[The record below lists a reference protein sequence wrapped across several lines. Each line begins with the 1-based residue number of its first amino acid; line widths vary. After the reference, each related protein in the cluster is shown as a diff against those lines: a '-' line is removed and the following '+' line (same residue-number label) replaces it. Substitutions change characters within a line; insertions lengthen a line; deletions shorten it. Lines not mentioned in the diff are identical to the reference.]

1 MRKFRLNDPSQARD
15 SSMRSE
21 FIPTLCATSLLVGC
35 CMAPVDPGVA
45 PTAPPAEAPV
55 VNTPPPPAAEAEA
68 AQPMSAPP
76 PAVSA
81 PAASTA
87 AAVPPAA
94 AAGAP
99 VPVGALLAGGSQ
111 YAYEDLGITLTVPA
125 GWTQQLMTGGVIAL
139 FSEDY
144 PTKGKRER
152 GALMLVSPHKG
163 SLPTDDKTLTQVLKD
178 GLDPAAT
185 LEAGPIRLPVAD
197 KQAAQIVVR
206 ASDAD
211 GVNYRAL
218 HTIMQTGGKA
228 VSVKSSAFDD
238 LARRK
243 PVFDAVMESI
253 TFSGAGA

>member
-1 MRKFRLNDPSQARD
+1 
-15 SSMRSE
+15 MRSE
-21 FIPTLCATSLLVGC
+21 FIPTLCATALLAGC

-45 PTAPPAEAPV
+45 PAPPPAEVPV
-55 VNTPPPPAAEAEA
+55 INTPPLPAAEAA
-68 AQPMSAPP
+68 PPLSAPP
-76 PAVSA
+76 PALST
-81 PAASTA
+81 PAATA
-87 AAVPPAA
+87 PVAPPAA
-94 AAGAP
+94 AISTVPPLPPAAPAGAP
-99 VPVGALLAGGSQ
+99 VPVGALIAGGSQ
-111 YAYEDLGITLTVPA
+111 YTYEDLGITLTLPA

-163 SLPTDDKTLTQVLKD
+163 TLPTDDKALTQVLKD

-211 GVNYRAL
+211 GVTYRAL
-218 HTIMQTGGKA
+218 HTIMQKGGKS

-238 LARRK
+238 LTRRK

>member
-1 MRKFRLNDPSQARD
+1 
-15 SSMRSE
+15 
-21 FIPTLCATSLLVGC
+21 
-35 CMAPVDPGVA
+35 MAPVDPGVA

-55 VNTPPPPAAEAEA
+55 INTPPPSAAEA
-68 AQPMSAPP
+68 AQPLSAPP
-76 PAVSA
+76 PAALSSPA
-81 PAASTA
+81 PIPTA
-87 AAVPPAA
+87 AAAAAAPPAA
-94 AAGAP
+94 AAVAP
-99 VPVGALLAGGSQ
+99 LPVGALLAGGSQ

-125 GWTQQLMTGGVIAL
+125 GWTQQLMTGGVIAM

-144 PTKGKRER
+144 PAKGKRER
-152 GALMLVSPHKG
+152 GALMLISPHKG
-163 SLPTDDKTLTQVLKD
+163 TLPTDDKQLTQVLKD

-218 HTIMQTGGKA
+218 HTIMQRGGKA

-238 LARRK
+238 LTRRK

>member
-1 MRKFRLNDPSQARD
+1 
-15 SSMRSE
+15 MRSE
-21 FIPTLCATSLLVGC
+21 FIPTFCATALVAGC
-35 CMAPVDPGVA
+35 CMAPVDSGVA
-45 PTAPPAEAPV
+45 PTAPPPEAPV
-55 VNTPPPPAAEAEA
+55 INTPSLPAAEVP
-68 AQPMSAPP
+68 QPVSAPP

-81 PAASTA
+81 PAALTAPTA
-87 AAVPPAA
+87 AAAPPAA
-94 AAGAP
+94 ATVAP

-152 GALMLVSPHKG
+152 GALMLVSPHQG
-163 SLPTDDKTLTQVLKD
+163 TLPTDDKTLTQVLKD

-211 GVNYRAL
+211 GVNYRAM
-218 HTIMQTGGKA
+218 HTIMQTEGKA

-253 TFSGAGA
+253 TFSGAGT